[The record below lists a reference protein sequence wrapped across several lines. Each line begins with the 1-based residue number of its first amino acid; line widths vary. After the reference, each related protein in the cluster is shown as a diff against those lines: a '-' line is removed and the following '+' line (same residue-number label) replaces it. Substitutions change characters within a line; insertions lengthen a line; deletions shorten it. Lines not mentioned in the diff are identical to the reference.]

1 MNSEII
7 DTSIAIELAVADI
20 YLLFHT
26 SYPEDSD
33 FWWKMSIEEKGH
45 AALLRSGRDSFM
57 PLKKFPKELV
67 TTSLNKLKNSLQF
80 ITEKSN
86 EIKENPISRKE
97 AFDLAVY
104 IEESIGELHYQE
116 FMAQS
121 QDVAVNN
128 VFQKL
133 NGADKDHRDR
143 ILSYMK
149 EKGIK

>member
-1 MNSEII
+1 
-7 DTSIAIELAVADI
+7 
-20 YLLFHT
+20 
-26 SYPEDSD
+26 
-33 FWWKMSIEEKGH
+33 MSIEEKGH

-57 PLKKFPKELV
+57 PLKKFPEELV
-67 TTSLNKLKNSLQF
+67 TTSLKKLHNSLRF
-80 ITEKSN
+80 IIEKTN
-86 EIKENPISRKE
+86 EIKENPLSRKE
-97 AFDLAVY
+97 AFDLAVD
-104 IEESIGELHYQE
+104 IEESAGEHHYQE

-121 QDVAVNN
+121 QDEAVNN

>member
-7 DTSIAIELAVADI
+7 DTSIALELAVADL
-20 YLLFHT
+20 YLLFHKI
-26 SYPEDSD
+26 YPEDSD

-57 PLKKFPKELV
+57 PLQKFPEELV
-67 TTSLNKLKNSLQF
+67 TTSLNKLKNSLRL
-80 ITEKSN
+80 ITEKTN
-86 EIKENPISRKE
+86 EIKENPTPRKE
-97 AFDLAVY
+97 TFYLAVE
-104 IEESIGELHYQE
+104 IEESAGEHHYQE
-116 FMAQS
+116 FMADS
-121 QDVAVNN
+121 QNEVINN

-149 EKGIK
+149 EKGI

>member
-7 DTSIAIELAVADI
+7 DTSIALELAVADL
-20 YLLFHT
+20 YLLFYKI
-26 SYPEDSD
+26 YPEDSD

-57 PLKKFPKELV
+57 PLQKFPEELV
-67 TTSLNKLKNSLQF
+67 NNSLNKLKNSLRL
-80 ITEKSN
+80 ITEKTN
-86 EIKENPISRKE
+86 EIKENPLPRKE
-97 AFDLAVY
+97 AFYLAVE
-104 IEESIGELHYQE
+104 IEESAGEHHYQE
-116 FMAQS
+116 FMADS
-121 QDVAVNN
+121 QDEVINN